1 MRLSVCIASVLLVGA
16 IGSLPA
22 SSDGMPPDSTFDDGS
37 LEAPRGIVISR
48 SKAVLGSELMARII
62 KLPFSDGEHFAA
74 GDTLLEFDCRRYKAE
89 LDAARAEQRAAQLS
103 VKDNTE
109 LRHHR
114 AVGLNELEISQ
125 AKFEKARAS
134 ADALA
139 VRLSQCK
146 IVAPFSGRVVEKIVN
161 EYEIPKA
168 NEPLLKIVDDK
179 SLEIELI
186 VPSDWLAWLQI
197 GEEFRFRIDETRRTY
212 NVTLSGIGAAVDPIS
227 QTIRIKITLNNP
239 QLRIETGSAPY
250 LGIWSKPGG
259 APFVCIEP
267 WVGFAD
273 SSGSDHDFCRK
284 EGIITLPPEAK
295 WSGGYAIHVG

>member
-227 QTIRIKITLNNP
+227 QTIRIKARFSDSPNDVLP
-239 QLRIETGSAPY
+239 GMSGSARFDRTVRR
-250 LGIWSKPGG
+250 
-259 APFVCIEP
+259 AE
-267 WVGFAD
+267 D
-273 SSGSDHDFCRK
+273 SQ
-284 EGIITLPPEAK
+284 EG
-295 WSGGYAIHVG
+295 